1 MAYGAAGKSLNMGG
15 TIRGGNR
22 TGGVATSGGG
32 SGPEYG
38 SDGNSKLPTENG
50 HPKGHYS
57 GNVVASRITEKSGK
71 KSSYRKKGTMA

>member
-32 SGPEYG
+32 RLEGG